1 MTRKFRQSRGIFVVL
16 GLLLA
21 VGLVAG
27 TAAVLPGLSA
37 QDRSETPF
45 SAQSLR
51 QATDLSQA
59 FRQAAHLIRP
69 SVVSVTTEK
78 HVGYVQSIRPF
89 GPGVP
94 EELRRFFGED
104 FGRFFDIP
112 VPPQGGIQRGFGSGV
127 IVSQD
132 GYILT
137 NSHVVDEADRI
148 TVRTSDHQ
156 EYPAKVVGR
165 DPKTD
170 VAVLKIEASNL
181 KPARLGNSDEVQVGD
196 WVLAVGGPF
205 GLENTVTAGIISAK
219 GRSTIGLADYE
230 NFIQTDAAI
239 NRGNSGGPLVNLRG
253 EVIGI
258 NTAIA
263 SRTGSY
269 AGVGFA
275 IPINMAKRIM
285 NSLIRHGRVERG
297 YLGAVIQNLTPDLA
311 KSFGFKGER
320 GVLIADVTKDGPAE
334 RAGLKPGDIVVRY
347 NGKAMENASQL
358 RNEVA
363 ATPPDSTVA
372 IEVFRNGRYHTINV
386 KIGLLDEKVIVSHNG
401 EASSSTDLGLTV
413 RTLTPQLAA
422 QLGYDEN
429 QKGVVVIEVDPRGLA
444 AAAGLRPEDVI
455 VSVNSQP
462 VTDARSFRDA
472 LSKANLREGIRMQV
486 KTQGFSRFVF
496 LKAR

>member
-1 MTRKFRQSRGIFVVL
+1 
-16 GLLLA
+16 
-21 VGLVAG
+21 
-27 TAAVLPGLSA
+27 
-37 QDRSETPF
+37 
-45 SAQSLR
+45 
-51 QATDLSQA
+51 
-59 FRQAAHLIRP
+59 
-69 SVVSVTTEK
+69 
-78 HVGYVQSIRPF
+78 
-89 GPGVP
+89 
-94 EELRRFFGED
+94 
-104 FGRFFDIP
+104 
-112 VPPQGGIQRGFGSGV
+112 
-127 IVSQD
+127 
-132 GYILT
+132 
-137 NSHVVDEADRI
+137 
-148 TVRTSDHQ
+148 
-156 EYPAKVVGR
+156 
-165 DPKTD
+165 
-170 VAVLKIEASNL
+170 VAVRKIEASHL

-196 WVLAVGGPF
+196 WVIAVGGPF

-219 GRSTIGLADYE
+219 GRSTIGSADYE

-239 NRGNSGGPLVNLRG
+239 NPGNSGGPLVNLRG

-275 IPINMAKRIM
+275 IPINMARRIM
-285 NSLIRHGRVERG
+285 DSLIRHGRVERG

-311 KSFGFKGER
+311 KSFGFQGER

-347 NGKAMENASQL
+347 NGKAMKNASQL

-363 ATPPDSTVA
+363 ATPPDTTVP
-372 IEVFRNGRYHTINV
+372 IEVYRAGRHHTIKV
-386 KIGLLDEKVIVSHNG
+386 KIGLLDEKVIVSQNG

-413 RTLTPQLAA
+413 RTLTPQLAT

-429 QKGVVVIEVDPRGLA
+429 QEGVVVIEVDPSGLA

-455 VSVNSQP
+455 VSVNGQP
-462 VTDARSFRDA
+462 VTDTRSFRDA
-472 LSKANLREGIRMQV
+472 LAKANLRDGIRMQV